1 MIERLRD
8 SSVFITGGTG
18 PLGQSTAELLARDG
32 ASVLIMGRNEE
43 TVQQVAHQVS
53 VAVERPGAVVPFV
66 GDPLQTD
73 DVRRGL
79 RAAQELTG
87 RLGAAVSTIGGVLG
101 FKPLLTL
108 DEKDLVKGLE
118 YNVVSGFSVIR
129 HATPLLVEGGGGSI
143 VCVTSYAS
151 NVPMP
156 YLADYSIGKASLEAL
171 VKIAAKE
178 LAHLNVRVNAVRPG
192 RIGDGSN
199 TSVDD
204 SRDLYKTIKEY
215 HPLGRISSAYDVAGA
230 IHYLLGAHA
239 HSITGQSLG
248 IDAGQEMV
256 ASPDFSTLARTE
268 LGDRTIDEALEGRV
282 ATPA

>member
-1 MIERLRD
+1 MTESLRD

-18 PLGQSTAELLARDG
+18 PLGLATAELLARDG
-32 ASVLIMGRNEE
+32 ATVVIMGRTEK
-43 TVQQVAHQVS
+43 TVRQAAEQVS
-53 VAVERPGAVVPFV
+53 AAVERPDAVMAYV
-66 GDPLQTD
+66 GDPLQSD

-79 RAAQELTG
+79 RGAQELTG
-87 RLGAAVSTIGGVLG
+87 RLGAAVSTIGGVTG
-101 FKPLLTL
+101 FKPLLTM
-108 DEKDLVKGLE
+108 DERDLVQGLE

-151 NVPMP
+151 IVPMP
-156 YLADYSIGKASLEAL
+156 YLADYSIGKASLESL

-192 RIGDGSN
+192 RIGDGTN
-199 TSVDD
+199 TSVEGD
-204 SRDLYKTIKEY
+204 RDLYDRIKEY
-215 HPLGRISSAYDVAGA
+215 HPLGRISSAYDVAGS
-230 IHYLLGAHA
+230 IQYLLSAQA
-239 HSITGQSLG
+239 HSITGQSLA

-268 LGDRTIDEALEGRV
+268 LGDRVIDEALEGRV
-282 ATPA
+282 GTPA